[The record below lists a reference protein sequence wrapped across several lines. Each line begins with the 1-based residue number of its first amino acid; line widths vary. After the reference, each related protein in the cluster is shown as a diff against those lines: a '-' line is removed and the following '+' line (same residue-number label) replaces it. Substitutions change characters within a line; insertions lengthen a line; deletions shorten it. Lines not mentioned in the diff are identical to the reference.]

1 MAVSILILIVGS
13 GFHQD
18 SGATKFSISQL
29 SDFIGDYL
37 GTAGEAV
44 FSLGFIAAA
53 LSSILTCPLAA
64 ALTADSVLSWPGEE
78 GGEGGEVGR
87 AGREMPRPVFLSI
100 MLVMVLIS
108 SVVISANGDSAPA

>member
-78 GGEGGEVGR
+78 GGEGEEGGQHQGEDDQQWGD
-87 AGREMPRPVFLSI
+87 PTLLSDWDHGGVQAVQ
-100 MLVMVLIS
+100 LQIS
-108 SVVISANGDSAPA
+108 SV